1 MERIRQSPPA
11 SSRKTGGDVFSVDEI
26 ELNRPENPNTSGAVC
41 SHPEQLP
48 ERKVDLERA
57 RRAFQPSAIF
67 LVGEQGK

>member
-1 MERIRQSPPA
+1 MFF
-11 SSRKTGGDVFSVDEI
+11 GVDEI
-26 ELNRPENPNTSGAVC
+26 EVERLESPNTSGAVC

-48 ERKVDLERA
+48 ERKEDLERA

>member
-1 MERIRQSPPA
+1 MF
-11 SSRKTGGDVFSVDEI
+11 FSVGEI
-26 ELNRPENPNTSGAVC
+26 EVERPESPKKSGAVC

-48 ERKVDLERA
+48 ERKEDLERA

>member
-1 MERIRQSPPA
+1 MF
-11 SSRKTGGDVFSVDEI
+11 FSVGEI
-26 ELNRPENPNTSGAVC
+26 EVERLESPNTSGAVY

-67 LVGEQGK
+67 FVGEQGE

>member
-1 MERIRQSPPA
+1 MFF
-11 SSRKTGGDVFSVDEI
+11 GVDEI
-26 ELNRPENPNTSGAVC
+26 EVERPESPKTSGTVC

-48 ERKVDLERA
+48 ERKEDLERA

>member
-1 MERIRQSPPA
+1 MF
-11 SSRKTGGDVFSVDEI
+11 FSVGEI
-26 ELNRPENPNTSGAVC
+26 EVERPESPNTSGAVY

-67 LVGEQGK
+67 FVGEQGE